1 MIRIQQPQMVEHA
14 WAPISKALFNSQTP
28 VYASLDEKPGDRH
41 LEFAYCSD
49 TLSVL
54 RKVTAG
60 NPSGLFLVFVLP
72 YR

>member
-1 MIRIQQPQMVEHA
+1 MLGLRFPKPCLIRKPLSM
-14 WAPISKALFNSQTP
+14 P
-28 VYASLDEKPGDRH
+28 SLDEKPGDRH

-60 NPSGLFLVFVLP
+60 NPSGLFLGFVLP